1 VKPSLQGKT
10 IGQALD
16 DVISESLASA
26 MQTRTQK
33 EQGRQKDLA
42 SQCNT
47 AGSMSELEEEDEG
60 GDSGDDDEDKD
71 AKKSDDDGGGE
82 KKSDDDEK
90 RTPEAD
96 DVVDKLNAFRSG
108 RSFRDEEV
116 QSSFNNYFEK
126 LSDAEKMALYTFAKG
141 IAQIVTGEVPSK
153 NAAEPGDHPADVK
166 MTRSG
171 PQKRSVDPNVIK
183 KAAPKDQGKPTSD
196 KGEEDTTPPS
206 PIKAK

>member
-1 VKPSLQGKT
+1 MRASLQGKSL
-10 IGQALD
+10 GQALD
-16 DVISESLASA
+16 DVITESLASA
-26 MQTRTQK
+26 MQARTQK

-47 AGSMSELEEEDEG
+47 SGSMSELEEEDDG
-60 GDSGDDDEDKD
+60 SDSDEHKD
-71 AKKSDDDGGGE
+71 KKSDKGDDSSGDGDG
-82 KKSDDDEK
+82 DEK

-96 DVVDKLNAFRSG
+96 DVVEKLNAFRSG

-126 LSDAEKMALYTFAKG
+126 LSDAEKVALYTFAKG
-141 IAQIVTGEVPSK
+141 IAQIVTGEVPSN

-183 KAAPKDQGKPTSD
+183 KAEPPQDQGKPTSD